1 MTIFVQISYQE
12 TSNMDNQTK
21 ILVNRIYE
29 KMKTVDESID
39 EKGQKLFKIRDEL
52 SKLYEQSRMLQ
63 SELNQLSITQA
74 ENMREFFILY
84 EHLD

>member
-1 MTIFVQISYQE
+1 MIIFLQILYQE
-12 TSNMDNQTK
+12 TSNMDNQAI

-74 ENMREFFILY
+74 ENTREF
-84 EHLD
+84 